1 MAKHTV
7 VTMPGDGIGNQ
18 VLPEAVRLLKA
29 VGFDAEYIHADIGW
43 DCWCRE
49 GNALPEHTVEL
60 LAKHKLGLFGAI
72 TSKPKKQAE
81 AELKPE
87 LRGKGCS
94 YFSPIVTMRQR
105 FHLDTCI
112 RPCISFPG
120 NPLNFIRKKPNG
132 GFEEPLVNV
141 VVFRQN
147 TEGLYAGVEWS
158 NPPEQVRAALATH
171 SKFKPFAGVAGAD
184 LAISVRIITRAAARK
199 ICAAAFEWAKKYGYK
214 SVTICEKP
222 NVLRETSGMM
232 EEEAK
237 NVAKGYPGIALSST
251 NIDAQ
256 TMWLTK
262 NPEDY
267 GVVVASNLFGDV
279 ISDAFAGLI
288 GGLGFAA
295 SGNIGDEVA
304 VFEPTHGSAPK
315 YAELVP
321 PIVNP
326 IAMFL
331 SAVMMLEHV
340 GEVEKARDIRD
351 AIAAVVREGRVR
363 TYDMMRIPG
372 GAKAIVHGA
381 ASTVE
386 MTNAVIAELGRKH
399 ASGASIDHELA
410 GTGDHRGR

>member
-1 MAKHTV
+1 
-7 VTMPGDGIGNQ
+7 MPGDGIGNQ
-18 VLPEAVRLLKA
+18 VLPQALRVLDA

-43 DCWCRE
+43 ECWCRE
-49 GNALPEHTVEL
+49 GDALPQRTVDL
-60 LAKHKLGLFGAI
+60 LATHKLGLFGAI
-72 TSKPKKQAE
+72 TSKPKQQAE
-81 AELKPE
+81 AELRPE

-94 YFSPIVTMRQR
+94 YFSPIVTMRQK
-105 FHLDTCI
+105 FNLDTCI
-112 RPCISFPG
+112 RPCISLPG
-120 NPLNFIRKKPNG
+120 NPLNFVRKRADG
-132 GFEEPLVNV
+132 GFEEPFVNV

-147 TEGLYAGVEWS
+147 TEGLYAGVEWT

-171 SKFKPFAGVAGAD
+171 SKFKAFASVAGSD
-184 LAISVRIITRAAARK
+184 LAISVRIITRNAARK
-199 ICAAAFEWAKKYGYK
+199 ICKAAFEWARKYGYK

-237 NVAKGYPGIALSST
+237 AVSREYPGIALWST

-262 NPEDY
+262 NPEEY
-267 GVVVASNLFGDV
+267 GIVVASNLFGDV

-315 YAELVP
+315 YAELNP

-331 SAVMMLEHV
+331 STVMMLEHI
-340 GEVEKARDIRD
+340 GEIAKARRIRE

-363 TYDMMRIPG
+363 TYDMMRIAG
-372 GAKAIVHGA
+372 GAQAIAQGA
-381 ASTVE
+381 ASTIQ
-386 MTNAVIAELGRKH
+386 MTDAVLDKLDAT
-399 ASGASIDHELA
+399 HEA
-410 GTGDHRGR
+410 VYDGMERQFA

>member
-1 MAKHTV
+1 MAKFTV

-18 VLPEAVRLLKA
+18 VLPAALRLLTA
-29 VGFDAEYIHADIGW
+29 VGFDAEYVHADIGW
-43 DCWCRE
+43 DCWCNE
-49 GNALPEHTVEL
+49 GNALPQRTIEL
-60 LAKHKLGLFGAI
+60 LAGHKLGLFGAI
-72 TSKPKKQAE
+72 TSKPKKEAD
-81 AELKPE
+81 AELKPS
-87 LRGKGCS
+87 LRGKG
-94 YFSPIVTMRQR
+94 YTYYSPIVTMRQR
-105 FHLDTCI
+105 FNLDTCI
-112 RPCISFPG
+112 RPCTSFPG
-120 NPLNFIRKKPNG
+120 NPLNFIRKKVDG
-132 GFEEPLVNV
+132 SLEEPFVRV

-147 TEGLYAGVEWS
+147 TEGLYAGVEWT
-158 NPPEQVRAALATH
+158 NPPEQVRSALATH
-171 SKFKPFAGVAGAD
+171 PKFKPFASTPGPD
-184 LAISVRIITRAAARK
+184 LAISVRVITRKAAHN
-199 ICAAAFEWAKKYGYK
+199 ITQAAFEWAKKYGYK

-237 NVAKGYPGIALSST
+237 AVAKDYPEIALWST

-279 ISDAFAGLI
+279 ISDAFAGLV

-315 YAELVP
+315 YAELDP

-326 IAMFL
+326 IAMLL

-340 GEVEKARDIRD
+340 GESDKAKRIRD
-351 AIAAVVREGRVR
+351 AIEAVVKEGKVS

-372 GAKAIVHGA
+372 GARSILQGA
-381 ASTVE
+381 ASTIQ
-386 MTNAVIAELGRKH
+386 MTDAVLEKLK
-399 ASGASIDHELA
+399 
-410 GTGDHRGR
+410 

>member
-1 MAKHTV
+1 MPKYTV

-18 VLPEAVRLLKA
+18 VLPQAVRVLEA
-29 VGFDAEYIHADIGW
+29 AGFDADYVHADIGW
-43 DCWCRE
+43 DCWIRE
-49 GNALPEHTVEL
+49 GNALPQRTIDL

-72 TSKPKKQAE
+72 TSKPKKEAD
-81 AELKPE
+81 AELASH
-87 LRGKGCS
+87 LRGKG
-94 YFSPIVTMRQR
+94 YTYYSPIVTMRQR
-105 FHLDTCI
+105 FGLDICI
-112 RPCISFPG
+112 RPCIGFPG
-120 NPLNFIRKKPNG
+120 NPLNFIRKKPSG
-132 GFEEPLVNV
+132 GYEEPQVNV

-147 TEGLYAGVEWS
+147 TEGLYAGVEWT
-158 NPPEQVRAALATH
+158 NPPQQVRAALETH
-171 SKFKPFAGVAGAD
+171 PKFQPFRGVEGD
-184 LAISVRIITRAAARK
+184 ELAISVRIVTRPAAERICRAA
-199 ICAAAFEWAKKYGYK
+199 FDYAKQFGYR

-232 EEEAK
+232 EE
-237 NVAKGYPGIALSST
+237 VARQVARDYAGIPLWST

-295 SGNIGDEVA
+295 SGNIGREVA

-315 YAELVP
+315 YAELDP

-326 IAMFL
+326 IAMIL
-331 SAVMMLEHV
+331 SAAMMLEHV
-340 GEVEKARDIRD
+340 GETEKARQLRA
-351 AIAAVVREGRVR
+351 AIAEVVREGKVR

-372 GAKAIVHGA
+372 GPKAISQGA
-381 ASTVE
+381 SSTTE
-386 MTNAVIAELGRKH
+386 MTDAILQALVSARTPETV
-399 ASGASIDHELA
+399 GA
-410 GTGDHRGR
+410 GQQR

>member
-7 VTMPGDGIGNQ
+7 VSMPGDGIGNQ
-18 VLPEAVRLLKA
+18 VLPEALRVLNA
-29 VGFDAEYIHADIGW
+29 VGFDAQYIHADIGW
-43 DCWCRE
+43 ECWMNE
-49 GNALPEHTVEL
+49 GNALPQRTIDL
-60 LAKHKLGLFGAI
+60 LANHKLGLFGAI
-72 TSKPKKQAE
+72 TSKPKKE
-81 AELKPE
+81 ADGELKPE
-87 LRGKGCS
+87 LRGKGYS
-94 YFSPIVTMRQR
+94 YFSPIVAMRQK
-105 FHLDTCI
+105 FNLDTCI

-120 NPLNFIRKKPNG
+120 NPLNFIRKKVDG
-132 GFEEPLVNV
+132 GYEEPYVNV

-147 TEGLYAGVEWS
+147 TEGLYAGVEWT
-158 NPPEQVRAALATH
+158 NPPDGVRAALATH
-171 SKFKPFAGVAGAD
+171 PKFKPFAGTPGPD
-184 LAISVRIITRAAARK
+184 LAVSVRIITRNAAHK
-199 ICAAAFEWAKKYGYK
+199 ITKAGFEWAKKFGYK

-237 NVAKGYPGIALSST
+237 KVAKEYPGIALWST

-279 ISDAFAGLI
+279 ISDAFAGLV

-315 YAELVP
+315 YAELNP

-326 IAMFL
+326 MAMLL

-340 GEVEKARDIRD
+340 GEMDKAKRMRE
-351 AIAAVVREGRVR
+351 AIAAVVKEGKVR
-363 TYDMMRIPG
+363 TYDMMRISG
-372 GAKAIVHGA
+372 GAKSISKGA
-381 ASTVE
+381 ASTKQ
-386 MTNAVIAELGRKH
+386 MTDAILGKIEPARDTNSATRVVH
-399 ASGASIDHELA
+399 
-410 GTGDHRGR
+410 